1 MRRTRTTGLLVVAV
15 GALVC
20 QAGPHAGYTGVG
32 LAGQWYAAELDA
44 GVDTGTRSR
53 AVTELSIPP
62 SFPQNHS
69 QQSRDRRVGRK
80 GRELLSAGD
89 GANLI
94 GTLTA
99 GEWDGDRH
107 RVRRAA
113 HSSSSSS
120 TSVKTCVSD
129 WTNPDRVGMCPKQL
143 PMCAGKADAKS
154 KGKCVAGLINADGA
168 PDRRPVPKQ
177 GVLQQRQL
185 NLRKET
191 ELAGGKQCEFD
202 YDGGGGG
209 GGGKKMCN
217 KVRPECRG
225 FRKVNGTVEWG
236 RCKLPVRAADP
247 YASNVCFFICVAAS
261 A

>member
-32 LAGQWYAAELDA
+32 LAGQWYAAELD
-44 GVDTGTRSR
+44 
-53 AVTELSIPP
+53 
-62 SFPQNHS
+62 
-69 QQSRDRRVGRK
+69 
-80 GRELLSAGD
+80 
-89 GANLI
+89 
-94 GTLTA
+94 A

-209 GGGKKMCN
+209 GGGGGKKMCN

-236 RCKLPVRAADP
+236 RCGLENLKMHRLERQAKASRVKADRIAKMTKRKAARD
-247 YASNVCFFICVAAS
+247 AQLAANKGDVGG
-261 A
+261 ADGGDF